1 MRNPLLMK
9 TLTVAGLALLLLIP
23 LAMVAGLVESR
34 NARQI
39 EAADDIARLN
49 AGRQQLTGPLL
60 VARYEEQVVT
70 ESKNKDTGETVSRI
84 SWVSKHQV
92 IVPKA
97 LEVSAQARVD
107 TRKRGLFKAQA
118 YDLDAQTKGRFSIP
132 RGLGLD
138 PSRIIRPGRAT
149 LLLGLT
155 DLRGLRERPVLR
167 WAGRAMDWQPGGVE
181 GILNAAVHV
190 NLGSLAELEGKDWEF
205 EMPLALR
212 GSQAFSVAPVAEV
225 TRVSLTSPW
234 PSPSFQG
241 RFSARHN
248 LSPQG
253 FTATWEVFHLARSL
267 TKILDG
273 KGDSEE
279 CFGVAFLEPVNVYL
293 QAERATKYGF
303 LFVGLVFAAFFFV
316 EVLRRMPIHPL
327 QYLLVGLSLAIFFL
341 LLLSLSEHIPFGW
354 AYLASSLASLGLLAI
369 YLVHVLRS
377 ARQGLGFTGG
387 LALIFAL
394 LYGLLLYED
403 SALLMGSAVLFLG
416 LAAVMIGTR
425 KVDWYALGQS
435 GGSAPM
441 PGGGK

>member
-9 TLTVAGLALLLLIP
+9 SLTVAGLALLLLIP
-23 LAMVAGLVESR
+23 LALVQGLVEGR
-34 NARQI
+34 NSRQI
-39 EAADDIARLN
+39 QATEDIARLN

-70 ESKNKDTGETVSRI
+70 ESKNKTTGEAVSRV
-84 SWVSKHQV
+84 SWVSKYQV
-92 IVPKA
+92 IVPKT
-97 LEVSAQARVD
+97 LEVAAQARVD
-107 TRKRGLFKAQA
+107 TRNRGLFKAHA
-118 YDLDAQTKGRFSIP
+118 YDLDAQAKGRFSIP

-138 PSRIIRPGRAT
+138 PSRTIRPGRAT

-155 DLRGLRERPVLR
+155 DLRGLRERPILR
-167 WAGRAMDWQPGGVE
+167 WAGRAMDWQPGGQE
-181 GILNAAVHV
+181 GILGTAIHV
-190 NLGSLAELEGKDWEF
+190 DLGALSNLEGRAWDF

-212 GSQAFSVAPVAEV
+212 GSQSFSVAPVAEV
-225 TRVSLTSPW
+225 TRMSLTSPW

-241 RFSARHN
+241 RFSARYN

-267 TKILDG
+267 SKILEG
-273 KGDSEE
+273 KGDTEE
-279 CFGVAFLEPVNVYL
+279 QFGVAFLEPVNVYL
-293 QAERATKYGF
+293 QTERATKYGF

-316 EVLRRMPIHPL
+316 EVIRRLPIHPL

-354 AYLASSLASLGLLAI
+354 AYLASCLASLGLLGI

-377 ARQGLGFTGG
+377 TRQGLGFTVG
-387 LALIFAL
+387 LAMIFGL

-403 SALLMGSAVLFLG
+403 NALLVGSAMLFLG

-425 KVDWYALGQS
+425 KVDWYALSQS
-435 GGSAPM
+435 GDGQ
-441 PGGGK
+441 

>member
-9 TLTVAGLALLLLIP
+9 SLTVAGLALLLLVP
-23 LAMVAGLVESR
+23 LALVQGLVEGR

-39 EAADDIARLN
+39 QAANDIARLN

-70 ESKNKDTGETVSRI
+70 EAKNKTTGETVSRV
-84 SWVSKHQV
+84 SWVGKYQV
-92 IVPKA
+92 IVPKT
-97 LEVSAQARVD
+97 LEVTTQARVD
-107 TRKRGLFKAQA
+107 TRNRGLFKAHA
-118 YDLDAQTKGRFSIP
+118 YDLDAQAKGRFSIP

-138 PSRIIRPGRAT
+138 SSRTIRPGRAT

-155 DLRGLRERPVLR
+155 DLRGLRERPVLH
-167 WAGRAMDWQPGGVE
+167 WAGRARDWQPGGQE
-181 GILNAAVHV
+181 GILDAAVHV
-190 NLGSLAELEGKDWEF
+190 DLGALSDLEGRDWDF

-212 GSQAFSVAPVAEV
+212 GSQAFSVAPVAEF
-225 TRVSLTSPW
+225 TRVTLTSPW

-267 TKILDG
+267 GKILEG

-293 QAERATKYGF
+293 QTERATKYGF

-316 EVLRRMPIHPL
+316 EVLRRLPIHPL

-354 AYLASSLASLGLLAI
+354 AYLASCLASLGLLGI

-425 KVDWYALGQS
+425 KVDWYALSQS
-435 GGSAPM
+435 GGPAAI
-441 PGGGK
+441 PGDGK